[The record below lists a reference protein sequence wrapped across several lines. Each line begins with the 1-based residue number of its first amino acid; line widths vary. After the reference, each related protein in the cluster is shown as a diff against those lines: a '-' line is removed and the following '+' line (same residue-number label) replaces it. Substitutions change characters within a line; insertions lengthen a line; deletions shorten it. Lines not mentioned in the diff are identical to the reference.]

1 MIYGH
6 NNSCNILSGG
16 NLIMKKALAIFM
28 VAAFAVAAIVMYFY
42 WQRDTDIVNKG
53 VLISSELR
61 LERIYER

>member
-1 MIYGH
+1 
-6 NNSCNILSGG
+6 
-16 NLIMKKALAIFM
+16 MKKALAIFM